1 MRNLRNRK
9 YGYRAAAVLAAITMA
24 GTMPLTSFAAE
35 NCRWCSLPGR
45 WLQIRPFWC
54 WMSRNPIWISMFQ
67 CLLIGLW
74 TAFCLAGMLF
84 GIYTNR
90 CLVMAAGVGLILG
103 DLPTGLAM
111 GAVGELAF
119 MGFGVSQGGSV
130 PPNPMGPGIV
140 GTIIAITMKDSGID
154 VGSALAL
161 SFPFAVAF
169 QFVITA
175 TYTFATTLTSYA
187 YKALDKKNFRGFRIA
202 ANATVCVFAV
212 VGFIIGFGGAFSSE
226 GLQKVI
232 SLIPAWLSAGLGVA
246 GKMLPAIGFAMI
258 LNVMAKKEL
267 IPFVLFGYIAIAYL
281 NLPVMGVAV
290 IGTAIALL
298 VFFHAGKGNGE
309 SVEEVEVEFEDGI

>member
-1 MRNLRNRK
+1 M
-9 YGYRAAAVLAAITMA
+9 T
-24 GTMPLTSFAAE
+24 
-35 NCRWCSLPGR
+35 
-45 WLQIRPFWC
+45 
-54 WMSRNPIWISMFQ
+54 ISIFQ
-67 CLLIGLW
+67 CVLIGLW

-140 GTIIAITMKDSGID
+140 GTIIAITMKGSGID

-187 YKALDKKNFRGFRIA
+187 YKALDRKNFKGFRIV
-202 ANATVCVFAV
+202 ANATVCIFAV
-212 VGFIIGFGGAFSSE
+212 VGFVIGFGGAFSSE

-232 SLIPAWLSAGLGVA
+232 SLIPAWLSEGLGVA

-267 IPFVLFGYIAIAYL
+267 IPFVLIGYIAIAYL
-281 NLPVMGVAV
+281 NLPTMGVAV
-290 IGTAIALL
+290 VGTAIALL
-298 VFFHAGKGNGE
+298 VFFHMGKGGSE
-309 SVEEVEVEFEDGI
+309 TVEEVEVEFEDGI

>member
-1 MRNLRNRK
+1 M
-9 YGYRAAAVLAAITMA
+9 
-24 GTMPLTSFAAE
+24 E
-35 NCRWCSLPGR
+35 
-45 WLQIRPFWC
+45 
-54 WMSRNPIWISMFQ
+54 ISIFQ
-67 CLLIGLW
+67 CVLIGLW
-74 TAFCLAGMLF
+74 SGFCLAGMLF

-90 CLVMAAGVGLILG
+90 CLVMATGVGLILG

-140 GTIIAITMKDSGID
+140 GKIIAITMKGSGID

-175 TYTFATTLTSYA
+175 TYTFATTLTETA
-187 YKALDKKNFRGFRIA
+187 YKALDRKDFRGFRIA
-202 ANATVCVFAV
+202 ANATIWVFAG
-212 VGFIIGFGGAFSSE
+212 VGFLIGFGGAFSSE
-226 GLQKVI
+226 GLQKLI
-232 SLIPAWLSAGLGVA
+232 SFIPAWLSTGLGVA

-258 LNVMAKKEL
+258 LNVMAKREL
-267 IPFVLFGYIAIAYL
+267 IPFVLLGYIAIAYL

-290 IGTAIALL
+290 LGTAVALM
-298 VFFHAGKGNGE
+298 VFFHAGRGGNNT
-309 SVEEVEVEFEDGI
+309 VEEVEVEFEDGI

>member
-1 MRNLRNRK
+1 M
-9 YGYRAAAVLAAITMA
+9 T
-24 GTMPLTSFAAE
+24 
-35 NCRWCSLPGR
+35 
-45 WLQIRPFWC
+45 
-54 WMSRNPIWISMFQ
+54 ISMFQ

-175 TYTFATTLTSYA
+175 TYTFASP
-187 YKALDKKNFRGFRIA
+187 
-202 ANATVCVFAV
+202 
-212 VGFIIGFGGAFSSE
+212 E
-226 GLQKVI
+226 GLLFPSLIWTYSLVILIARLVMLIRCRLKKQDRQFSHLSSMICIDVI
-232 SLIPAWLSAGLGVA
+232 ST
-246 GKMLPAIGFAMI
+246 IGI
-258 LNVMAKKEL
+258 LRE
-267 IPFVLFGYIAIAYL
+267 FVLFG
-281 NLPVMGVAV
+281 
-290 IGTAIALL
+290 
-298 VFFHAGKGNGE
+298 
-309 SVEEVEVEFEDGI
+309 

>member
-1 MRNLRNRK
+1 M
-9 YGYRAAAVLAAITMA
+9 T
-24 GTMPLTSFAAE
+24 
-35 NCRWCSLPGR
+35 
-45 WLQIRPFWC
+45 
-54 WMSRNPIWISMFQ
+54 ISMFQ

-111 GAVGELAF
+111 G
-119 MGFGVSQGGSV
+119 GSV

-140 GTIIAITMKDSGID
+140 GTIIAITMKASGID

-187 YKALDKKNFRGFRIA
+187 YKALDKKKFRGFRIA

-267 IPFVLFGYIAIAYL
+267 ISFVLFGYIAIAYL

-298 VFFHAGKGNGE
+298 VFFHAGKENGE

>member
-1 MRNLRNRK
+1 M
-9 YGYRAAAVLAAITMA
+9 
-24 GTMPLTSFAAE
+24 E
-35 NCRWCSLPGR
+35 
-45 WLQIRPFWC
+45 
-54 WMSRNPIWISMFQ
+54 ISIFQ
-67 CLLIGLW
+67 CVLIGLW
-74 TAFCLAGMLF
+74 SGFCLAGMLF

-90 CLVMAAGVGLILG
+90 CLVMATGVGLILG

-140 GTIIAITMKDSGID
+140 GTIIAITMKGSGID

-175 TYTFATTLTSYA
+175 TYTFATTLTETA
-187 YKALDKKNFRGFRIA
+187 YKALDRKDFRGFRIA
-202 ANATVCVFAV
+202 ANATIWVFV
-212 VGFIIGFGGAFSSE
+212 GVGFLIGFGGAFSSE
-226 GLQKVI
+226 GLQKLI
-232 SLIPAWLSAGLGVA
+232 SFIPAWLSTGLGVA

-258 LNVMAKKEL
+258 LNVMAKREL
-267 IPFVLFGYIAIAYL
+267 IPFVLLGYIAIAYL

-290 IGTAIALL
+290 LGTAAALM
-298 VFFHAGKGNGE
+298 VFFHAGRGGNNT
-309 SVEEVEVEFEDGI
+309 VEEVEVEFEDGI